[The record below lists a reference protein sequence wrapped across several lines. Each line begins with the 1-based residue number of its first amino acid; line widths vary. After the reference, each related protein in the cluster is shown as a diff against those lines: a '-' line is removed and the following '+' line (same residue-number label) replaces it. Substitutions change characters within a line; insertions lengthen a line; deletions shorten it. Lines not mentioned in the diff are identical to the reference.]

1 LTTKKYLTYLALII
15 ITIMSASYLL
25 FHFSKHNYY
34 YQTKKRTKKYYCTNN
49 KNCLDHQLYSHI
61 LNDSVHHY
69 LEHSYLNGVQ
79 PILKYAIEIETNVK
93 TGKLKPIKDSKYFVI
108 DSLKYS
114 YAFLTPK
121 ASELLHCLGKL
132 FQQKIQ
138 NTNLRN
144 TKLIITSLL
153 RTRSSSTRLRQ
164 RNKNAI
170 RYSAHLHGTTFDIT
184 YETFQN
190 SNKISSTENEVLKEV
205 LANSLF
211 ELRSKQKCW
220 VTHESYQSCFHIVS
234 R

>member
-1 LTTKKYLTYLALII
+1 MPAAYF
-15 ITIMSASYLL
+15 L
-25 FHFSKHNYY
+25 FNFSKHNHHS
-34 YQTKKRTKKYYCTNN
+34 QTKKRAKNYYCTNN
-49 KNCLDHQLYSHI
+49 KNCLEHQLYSYT

-69 LEHSYLNGVQ
+69 LEQSYLSGVQ
-79 PILKYAIEIETNVK
+79 PILKYAIEIAPNVK

-121 ASELLHCLGKL
+121 ASELLHCIGKL

-138 NTNLRN
+138 NTNLKN

-153 RTRSSSTRLRQ
+153 RTRSSSTRLRK
-164 RNKNAI
+164 RNRNAI

-184 YETFQN
+184 YEMFHN
-190 SNKISSTENEVLKEV
+190 SIKISSTENEVLKEV

-211 ELRSKQKCW
+211 ELRSKKKCW
-220 VTHESYQSCFHIVS
+220 VTHELYQSCFHIVS